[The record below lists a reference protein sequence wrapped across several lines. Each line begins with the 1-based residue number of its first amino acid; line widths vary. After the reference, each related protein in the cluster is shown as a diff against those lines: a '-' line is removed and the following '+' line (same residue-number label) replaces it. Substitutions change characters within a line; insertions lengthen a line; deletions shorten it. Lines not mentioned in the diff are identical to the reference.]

1 MSPAPPIA
9 FVAGRRGIAR
19 WPDAHRL
26 GADDVDREQHRFRS
40 GHDVWVV
47 QTYLLLREQ
56 LAALGYEVALR
67 AGFRPGA
74 IAVAHW
80 DSVNS
85 LFWAARR
92 ARVIGVRADRPPLY
106 GCEVVVLQND
116 LEPDD
121 RAHRFI
127 PLWQQPGLLPRD
139 SARGSRIETLAY
151 FGRVEALPAW
161 LISDAFRQKLAS
173 LGVSLR
179 VSERAWHDYRDVDLV
194 LSARVESALMLRFKP
209 ATKLYNAWLAAVP
222 ALLSDE
228 PAFRALHETD
238 LDYLPIEGPED
249 VIAAVRML
257 KQNPR
262 VYSAMVARGTQR
274 GEMFTRQAIGK
285 RWLAL
290 IAELAQRQ
298 APPASMA
305 SHALAMIRQK
315 IEAKAFRRRHAREL
329 LRAQRTATTVDDRGA
344 VPARDATAF
353 E

>member
-1 MSPAPPIA
+1 MSAAPPIA
-9 FVAGRRGIAR
+9 FVAGRRGIAK

-56 LAALGYEVALR
+56 LAALGHEVTLQAD
-67 AGFRPGA
+67 FRPGA

-116 LEPDD
+116 LERDD
-121 RAHRFI
+121 RTHRFI

-139 SARGSRIETLAY
+139 PARGRRVETLAY
-151 FGRVEALPAW
+151 FGRIEALPVW
-161 LISDAFRQKLAS
+161 LTSEAFRQKLAR

-179 VSERAWHDYRDVDLV
+179 VSERSWHDYRDVDLV
-194 LSARVESALMLRFKP
+194 IAARVESALMLKFKP

-222 ALLSDE
+222 ALLSNE
-228 PAFRALHETD
+228 PAFRALHESN
-238 LDYLPIEGPED
+238 LDYLPVEGPED

-257 KQNPR
+257 KEDPS
-262 VYSAMVARGTQR
+262 VYKAMVARGTQR
-274 GEMFTRQAIGK
+274 GAMFTREAIGK

-290 IAELAQRQ
+290 IAELACCR
-298 APPASMA
+298 APHASMA

-315 IEAKAFRRRHAREL
+315 IEAKAFRRCHAREL
-329 LRAQRTATTVDDRGA
+329 LRAQRATASFADRGVA
-344 VPARDATAF
+344 SLDATAF